1 MPLPAARLRPR
12 SGPLARAV
20 GSKTQKSVGR
30 AQLPANA
37 ATQPASGASHDRAGV
52 EPGSMFGN
60 RPNSPQGRLRPGLML
75 HSESKED

>member
-12 SGPLARAV
+12 SGPLARAI
-20 GSKTQKSVGR
+20 GIKTQKSVGT
-30 AQLPANA
+30 LNC
-37 ATQPASGASHDRAGV
+37 QPMRRHGPPVGASHGRAGV
-52 EPGSMFGN
+52 EPGSMFGK